1 VSKVDFDHYA
11 GEYERLAASQTRL
24 FDADSGYFARYK
36 IELMQRVSGLDRG
49 AILDFGC
56 GIGRSMPHLRALFPH
71 ADIVGCDPSAES
83 LAVARSECPDGA
95 FAQPQDIEPAPRFDL
110 IIASCVFHHIEPAKR
125 MAALGYCLER
135 LRPGGRLF
143 VFEHNPYN
151 PVTRHLV
158 NTCPFD
164 ADAVLLTRAE
174 TVSLLKVAGLEP
186 SAAAYCLFF
195 PQMLAALRPLEA
207 WLGWLPLGG
216 QYFVAGRKS

>member
-11 GEYERLAASQTRL
+11 NEYERLAASQTRL

-36 IELMQRVSGLDRG
+36 VELMQRVSGLARG

-56 GIGRSMPHLRALFPH
+56 GIGRSLPHLRALFP
-71 ADIVGCDPSAES
+71 DSRIVGCDPSAAS
-83 LAVARSECPDGA
+83 LAVARCECPDGA

-110 IIASCVFHHIEPAKR
+110 IFASCVFHHIEPGKR
-125 MAALGYCLER
+125 MEALGYCLER
-135 LRPGGRLF
+135 LRPGGSLF

-164 ADAVLLTRAE
+164 ADAVLLARAE
-174 TVSLLKVAGLEP
+174 TVSLMKKAGLEP

>member
-1 VSKVDFDHYA
+1 M
-11 GEYERLAASQTRL
+11 E
-24 FDADSGYFARYK
+24 
-36 IELMQRVSGLDRG
+36 
-49 AILDFGC
+49 
-56 GIGRSMPHLRALFPH
+56 
-71 ADIVGCDPSAES
+71 
-83 LAVARSECPDGA
+83 
-95 FAQPQDIEPAPRFDL
+95 
-110 IIASCVFHHIEPAKR
+110 
-125 MAALGYCLER
+125 ALGYCLER

-174 TVSLLKVAGLEP
+174 TVSLLKAAGFEP

-195 PQMLAALRPLEA
+195 PQMLAVFRPLEA

-216 QYFVAGRKS
+216 QYFVAGRKR

>member
-1 VSKVDFDHYA
+1 MSKVDFDCYA
-11 GEYERLAASQTRL
+11 NEYERLAATQTRL

-36 IELMQRVSGLDRG
+36 IELMRRVSGLTRG

-56 GIGRSMPHLRALFPH
+56 GIGRSFPHLRALFPQ
-71 ADIVGCDPSAES
+71 ADIVGCDPSVES
-83 LAVARSECPDGA
+83 LAVARGDCPEGE
-95 FAQPQDIEPAPRFDL
+95 FVEPHDIAPAPRFD
-110 IIASCVFHHIEPAKR
+110 IIVASCVFHHIEPGKR
-125 MAALGYCLER
+125 MEALGYCRER
-135 LRPGGRLF
+135 LKTGGALF
-143 VFEHNPYN
+143 IFEHNPYN

-164 ADAVLLTRAE
+164 ADAVLLARAE
-174 TVSLLKVAGLEP
+174 AVALLKAAGLEP

-195 PQMLAALRPLEA
+195 PQMLAAVRPLES